1 MKNVRVPMEEYKT
14 KERTI
19 AIADFAD
26 RIVGRTRLTAEGGEG
41 SDVIVRH
48 WNESKSAEYTGDL
61 NA

>member
-1 MKNVRVPMEEYKT
+1 MEEYQT
-14 KERTI
+14 KERTF

-26 RIVGRTRLTAEGGEG
+26 RIVGRSRLTAEGGEG